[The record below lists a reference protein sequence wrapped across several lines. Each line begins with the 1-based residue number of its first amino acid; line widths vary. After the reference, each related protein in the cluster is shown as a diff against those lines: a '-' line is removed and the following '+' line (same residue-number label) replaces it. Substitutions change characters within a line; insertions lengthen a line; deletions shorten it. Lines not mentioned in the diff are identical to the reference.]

1 MLRLMILP
9 QIKILA
15 VGKVKENYILE
26 GMHEYLKRMKGR
38 IEIVEIKDSTKE
50 KESIEITRKLE
61 KLDRFLTVALDEHGK
76 EMTSLE
82 FSEFIKNNF
91 NKNLCFI
98 VGGPD
103 GLDKSILEG
112 VDHTLALSRMT
123 FTHEMARLLLV
134 EQLYRAFSII
144 DGKKYHRG

>member
-1 MLRLMILP
+1 MP

-61 KLDRFLTVALDEHGK
+61 KLDRFLTAALDEHGK
-76 EMTSLE
+76 EFTSLE
-82 FSEFIKNNF
+82 FSEFIKANSNRSI
-91 NKNLCFI
+91 CFI
-98 VGGPD
+98 IGGPD
-103 GLDKSILEG
+103 GLDRSILEG

-144 DGKKYHRG
+144 EGKKYHRG

>member
-15 VGKVKENYILE
+15 VGKVKESCILE
-26 GMHEYLKRMKGR
+26 GIHEYLKRMKGR
-38 IEIVEIKDSTKE
+38 IEIVEVKDSTKE
-50 KESIEITRKLE
+50 KEGIEIAGRLE
-61 KLDRFLTVALDEHGK
+61 KLDGFLTVALNEHGK
-76 EMTSLE
+76 EMASLE

>member
-15 VGKVKENYILE
+15 VGKVKESCILE
-26 GMHEYLKRMKGR
+26 GIHEYLKRMKGR
-38 IEIVEIKDSTKE
+38 IEIVEVKDSTKE
-50 KESIEITRKLE
+50 KEGIEIAGRLE
-61 KLDRFLTVALDEHGK
+61 KLDGFLAAALDEHGK
-76 EMTSLE
+76 EFTSLE
-82 FSEFIKNNF
+82 FSEFIKANSNRSI
-91 NKNLCFI
+91 CFI
-98 VGGPD
+98 IGGPD

-144 DGKKYHRG
+144 EGKKYHRG

>member
-15 VGKVKENYILE
+15 VRKVKESYILE

-76 EMTSLE
+76 EMT
-82 FSEFIKNNF
+82 
-91 NKNLCFI
+91 
-98 VGGPD
+98 
-103 GLDKSILEG
+103 
-112 VDHTLALSRMT
+112 
-123 FTHEMARLLLV
+123 
-134 EQLYRAFSII
+134 
-144 DGKKYHRG
+144 